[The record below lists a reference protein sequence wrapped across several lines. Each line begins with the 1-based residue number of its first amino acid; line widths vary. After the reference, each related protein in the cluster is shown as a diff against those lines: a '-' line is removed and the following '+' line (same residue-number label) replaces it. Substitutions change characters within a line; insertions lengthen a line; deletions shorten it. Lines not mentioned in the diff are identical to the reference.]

1 MKKYTDIITGV
12 IGLSIGIAVL
22 IMSIQIGMAEGQT
35 IGADFLP
42 KIIAV
47 LMILLSAKLTWD
59 GVKSAKN
66 YEDIRLDYEKN
77 YLGVAI
83 LMVAAILYAQLL
95 KKIGFIITSMLF
107 LYLALCLISK
117 KEETNYVKFAVIT
130 VVMVLLIYFVFTK
143 GLSIRLPKGI
153 LKF

>member
-143 GLSIRLPKGI
+143 GFSIRLPTGI

>member
-1 MKKYTDIITGV
+1 MKKYTDIITGG
-12 IGLSIGIAVL
+12 IGLAIGIAVL

-66 YEDIRLDYEKN
+66 YEDIPLDYEKN

-143 GLSIRLPKGI
+143 GFSIRLPKGI

>member
-1 MKKYTDIITGV
+1 MKKYTDIITGG
-12 IGLSIGIAVL
+12 IGLAIGIAVL

-143 GLSIRLPKGI
+143 GFSIRLPKGI